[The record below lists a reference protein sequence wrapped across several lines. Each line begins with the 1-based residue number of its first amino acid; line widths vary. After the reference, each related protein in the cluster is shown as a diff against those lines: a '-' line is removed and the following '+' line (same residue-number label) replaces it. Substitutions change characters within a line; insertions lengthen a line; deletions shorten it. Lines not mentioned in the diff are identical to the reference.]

1 MGETCRSH
9 TKERKDPHNL
19 TGIKNNTR
27 NVWRW
32 GSVCGSVV
40 SGGLWAEHVGRTRK
54 RRKTPTISRVLKI
67 IPAMCGGG
75 GVCVVVVGGLGRAK
89 VVFTEQKPLI
99 TLNSRF
105 HLSVFTFHLSLF
117 SLLSQVTQ

>member
-1 MGETCRSH
+1 MCAQEVRC
-9 TKERKDPHNL
+9 
-19 TGIKNNTR
+19 
-27 NVWRW
+27 
-32 GSVCGSVV
+32 VV

-54 RRKTPTISRVLKI
+54 RGKTPTISRVLKI
-67 IPAMCGGG
+67 IPALWGVRVGVYVYVYVY
-75 GVCVVVVGGLGRAK
+75 VCVSRGLGRAK